1 MSTLSPIVPRFG
13 TVGGIVT
20 GGLVDIEISVISA
33 RGLGNPHKFQRKP
46 SFGIALTLNNETKY
60 TNAVQSQDQ
69 VVIWDSAFVFSAAVG
84 SSVKLRVYCKHQ
96 RFGTDHVVGEAS
108 FEILSEER
116 NKDIEIS
123 LHPPA
128 GPTGQKKPSPA
139 FLKLHLKVVLSVMFN
154 IEHDDKMDIR
164 SANCLKQMEKI
175 VGSISSHRFKE
186 LPPAWIRLF
195 SSLHTF
201 SSLARAVAELDSK
214 AKVAVGA
221 IAFAIKVLV
230 DQMKR
235 DEKVDNLGRIMND
248 LYTYVIDACSVR
260 KIMSFEKTL
269 QRLLTQTAECAY
281 FIADYQKI
289 SVFSQRA
296 VINLVSNADTM
307 IANFEAA
314 FGELKIALILG
325 SSLQTT
331 LVSYRILQTVEHI
344 ENLIRIDRLPILED
358 VGWDSEKICFRG
370 TRENTINSIIRW
382 ASGNLVDTAS
392 SSRVCILSG
401 PIASGKSTIAH
412 TIAKIFHEQS
422 RLGAAIFLHDQV
434 ADANSKRISSSIV
447 HQLAGYDT
455 SLHSRI
461 AAKIKADQSLTWAD
475 ARRQFRALVVET
487 TYEAD
492 SKLLMIGPVL
502 IVID

>member
-1 MSTLSPIVPRFG
+1 MSLMLR
-13 TVGGIVT
+13 
-20 GGLVDIEISVISA
+20 LVLRTYAVISG
-33 RGLGNPHKFQRKP
+33 RGFVNPHKYRRKP
-46 SFGIALTLNNETKY
+46 TFTVELTLDNETKY
-60 TNAVQSQDQ
+60 TNAEQSEDQ
-69 VVIWDSAFVFSAAVG
+69 VILWDSGFVFSAGIA
-84 SSVKLRVYCKHQ
+84 SFLKIRVYCKH
-96 RFGTDHVVGEAS
+96 RHSVKDHAVGEAS
-108 FEILSEER
+108 FEVLSAER
-116 NKDIEIS
+116 NKDIEIGLCS
-123 LHPPA
+123 PD
-128 GPTGQKKPSPA
+128 GSTSQKTSVQG
-139 FLKLHLKVVLSVMFN
+139 FLKLHLKVVLSTKFN
-154 IEHDDKMDIR
+154 IQHNGNTEIDLR
-164 SANCLKQMEKI
+164 TANYLKQMELI
-175 VGSISSHRFKE
+175 IGPISSHNLRQ

-195 SSLHTF
+195 NSLNTF
-201 SSLARAVAELDSK
+201 SSLARWTQRLKLPSELSHLQSRQ
-214 AKVAVGA
+214 V
-221 IAFAIKVLV
+221 VLV
-230 DQMKR
+230 DQIKR
-235 DEKVDNLGRIMND
+235 DEKIDNLGGIMND
-248 LYTYVIDACSVR
+248 LYTYVIDACAVR
-260 KIMSFEKTL
+260 KIISFEKTL

-281 FIADYQKI
+281 FIIDYQRI
-289 SVFSQRA
+289 SAFSQRA

-307 IANFEAA
+307 ISNFEAV

-412 TIAKIFHEQS
+412 TISKMFHEQS

-475 ARRQFRALVVET
+475 ARRQFHALVVET

-502 IVID
+502 IVIDGLDR